1 MQDDEREL
9 RQINV
14 EMATRENAGDRAWF
28 DGVLASRLAFQ
39 RADPD
44 KTVDDRVAFL
54 QKVKREDPP
63 KDRRTDPKSVD
74 VRVDGS
80 RAVVSCIVTMTD
92 KGAPKAYHNLRLFIK
107 EDGQWKLLG
116 WANEEIPHEQAGG

>member
-14 EMATRENAGDRAWF
+14 EMATMENAGDRAWF

-44 KTVDDRVAFL
+44 RTVDDRVAFL
-54 QKVKREDPP
+54 QKVKSEDPP
-63 KDRRTDPKSVD
+63 KDRQTDPESVE
-74 VRVDGS
+74 VRLYGS

-92 KGAPKAYHNLRLFIK
+92 KGELKAFHNLRLFIK
-107 EDGQWKLLG
+107 EGGQWKLLG
-116 WANEEIPHEQAGG
+116 WANE